1 MFRSVIAGFDASD
14 QSRDAL
20 ALAQALTDPDGELVV
35 CCVFPPDPPLVEP
48 IDAPL
53 SAESEAVRRLEE
65 AERQLGADARAS
77 YLARRGFSAA
87 EGLQAAAE
95 ARGCDLIVVGSSHRG
110 AFGRILPGSVT
121 RQVLQAAP
129 CAVAVAPQGLHTTP
143 WEAPRTIGVAYDG
156 SDQAGVAL
164 HAAAA
169 MARSSGATVE
179 VIDVVDIVS
188 EFGGWAAA
196 WSYGEVL
203 EAERAAAR
211 AQVDD
216 ARLALSDVDSVG
228 SVREGGAAD
237 QLVGASD
244 HLDLLVIG
252 SRNYGPLRRALL
264 GTVSGRVA
272 EHARC
277 PVVVVP
283 RGAVDNAATAFT
295 EVEAEVRP

>member
-14 QSRDAL
+14 QGRDAL
-20 ALAQALTDPDGELVV
+20 VLARSLTDPDGELVV
-35 CCVFPPDPPLVEP
+35 CCVYPPDPPLVEP
-48 IDAPL
+48 VEGPL
-53 SAESEAVRRLEE
+53 STESEAARRLQA
-65 AERQLGADARAS
+65 AERLIGPDARAS

-95 ARGCDLIVVGSSHRG
+95 SRGGDLIVVGSSHRS

-129 CAVAVAPQGLHTTP
+129 CPVAVAPLGLHLRP
-143 WEAPRTIGVAYDG
+143 PQPLRTIGIAYDG
-156 SDQAGVAL
+156 SEQARVAL
-164 HAAAA
+164 QTAAAI
-169 MARSSGATVE
+169 ARASGATIE
-179 VIDVVDIVS
+179 AICVVDIVS

-203 EAERAAAR
+203 EAERESAR
-211 AQVDD
+211 AHVDE
-216 ARLALSDVDSVG
+216 ARTAIADVVSIG
-228 SVREGGAAD
+228 TVREGPAAD
-237 QLVGASD
+237 ELVAATD

-252 SRNYGPLRRALL
+252 SRGYGPLRRALL

-283 RGAVDNAATAFT
+283 RGAGEDPSAAATARA
-295 EVEAEVRP
+295 EAI